1 MSLPR
6 ERLIVAL
13 DVSTASEA
21 TKIVQSVGESAGLFK
36 VGKQLF
42 TAIGPGVVRDLVGSG
57 KKVFLDL
64 KFHDIPNTIA
74 AGVRS
79 ACDLGVSM
87 LTVHASG
94 GSKMLKAAVEAAA
107 SAPKPPLV
115 LAVTILTSF
124 TDQDVQ
130 EIGFHGKVTDQVL
143 HLASLALASGCGG
156 VVSSVAEVRP
166 MRQRLGTGFAIV
178 TPGIRPAG
186 SSAGDQARV
195 ATPSAAITAGASHI
209 VVGRPITAA
218 KDPAHAAQEIIREI
232 ESAVESQEAQPVQPS
247 PAVP

>member
-1 MSLPR
+1 
-6 ERLIVAL
+6 
-13 DVSTASEA
+13 
-21 TKIVQSVGESAGLFK
+21 VQSVGESAGLFK

-42 TAIGPGVVRDLVGSG
+42 TAVGPGIVRDLVASG

-64 KFHDIPNTIA
+64 KFHDIPNTVTA
-74 AGVRS
+74 AVHS
-79 ACDLGVSM
+79 ACDLGVTM

-143 HLASLALASGCGG
+143 NLASLAQATGCGG
-156 VVSSVAEVRP
+156 VVSSVAEVRQL
-166 MRQRLGTGFAIV
+166 RQRLGTGLAIV

-186 SSAGDQARV
+186 SSAEDQARV
-195 ATPSAAITAGASHI
+195 ATPAAAMTAGASHI

-218 KDPAHAAQEIIREI
+218 KDPAQAAQEIIREI
-232 ESAVESQEAQPVQPS
+232 ESALGNQDIGLAP
-247 PAVP
+247 PATFTYQQ